1 VPDRPERP
9 VAEFRGAPPEAR
21 NGPPRRAGR
30 PRRTGEPSAPPGP
43 VLITWA
49 TPTSGQLGV
58 PFSFCP
64 GCGSS
69 LDGPRAF
76 VQELWVSQESV
87 FHVWCPSC
95 GFVGNVVPVHR
106 MIGHEA
112 EG

>member
-1 VPDRPERP
+1 MPERP
-9 VAEFRGAPPEAR
+9 ELPVAELHGVSP
-21 NGPPRRAGR
+21 
-30 PRRTGEPSAPPGP
+30 GEPNGSSRHGRSQGVATRRPTEL
-43 VLITWA
+43 VWT
-49 TPTSGQLGV
+49 TPTSGQLGI

-64 GCGSS
+64 GCGAS
-69 LDGPRAF
+69 LERPQAF

-112 EG
+112 VDG

>member
-1 VPDRPERP
+1 MPERP
-9 VAEFRGAPPEAR
+9 ELPVVEYRGTPSPEPNGRSRRRSADRPAAAP
-21 NGPPRRAGR
+21 
-30 PRRTGEPSAPPGP
+30 GEY
-43 VLITWA
+43 VWA

-64 GCGSS
+64 GCGASVE
-69 LDGPRAF
+69 GPTAF

-87 FHVWCPSC
+87 FHVWCPAC

-112 EG
+112 VEGG

>member
-1 VPDRPERP
+1 
-9 VAEFRGAPPEAR
+9 
-21 NGPPRRAGR
+21 
-30 PRRTGEPSAPPGP
+30 
-43 VLITWA
+43 
-49 TPTSGQLGV
+49 V

-64 GCGSS
+64 GCGAS

>member
-1 VPDRPERP
+1 MPERPELP
-9 VAEFRGAPPEAR
+9 VAEFRGAPPAAP
-21 NGPPRRAGR
+21 NGPPQRADRRRRA
-30 PRRTGEPSAPPGP
+30 GEPSALPDH
-43 VLITWA
+43 VWT

-64 GCGSS
+64 GCGGS
-69 LDGPRAF
+69 LDGPSAF